1 MTTVILCRHGET
13 DWNRLGR
20 YQGKTDVPLNARGR
34 EQARAL
40 ARALRDEPIAA
51 VYSST
56 LDRAYETARE
66 IARLHGV
73 EVVRDARLDEIN
85 QGLWEGLRRDE
96 IVLTHREIHERWL
109 ESPLDLR
116 LPEGETLEEVRARVR
131 QALDDILLLHAG
143 QTVCIVAHSV
153 SMAVVKHELQG
164 LSLHDALRTLPQN
177 ASWERIDVDE
187 ASRRDGPPPLPEGE
201 GTLRLGEG

>member
-20 YQGKTDVPLNARGR
+20 YQGRTDIPLNDRGR

-40 ARALRDEPIAA
+40 ADALRAEPIAA

-56 LDRAYETARE
+56 LARAYDTADE
-66 IARLHGV
+66 IARVHGV

-85 QGLWEGLRRDE
+85 QGLWEGLRREE
-96 IVLTHREIHERWL
+96 IVVDHREIHERWL

-116 LPEGETLEEVRARVR
+116 LPEGETLEEVRDRVR
-131 QALDDILLLHAG
+131 AALDDILLRHAG
-143 QTVCIVAHSV
+143 RTVCIVAHSV
-153 SMAVVKHELQG
+153 SMAAVKHELQG
-164 LSLHDALRTLPQN
+164 LSFADALRTLPKN
-177 ASWERIDVDE
+177 ASWESIRVDD
-187 ASRRDGPPPLPEGE
+187 ARRYDQLPLPGGE
-201 GTLRLGEG
+201 GA